1 MTAAPNDW
9 QNWDIHPSVAIG
21 IVALAA
27 LYVRLGGLAAPRRRV
42 MSFGASL
49 LVLFFSLNGPLH
61 DLSDSYLFSAHM
73 VQHLILT
80 LLFPPLFLY
89 GLPAHVVRPFLR
101 PRWVRVLGERMTR
114 PVPAAAIFTIPIAL
128 WHMPVFYEAAMRHHP
143 LHIVQHLV
151 FLASSV
157 VMWWPVLSPVP
168 ELPRAS
174 YPGQLLYLFLLGI
187 PMSIVGAMIT
197 LANDPLYP
205 FYVAAPRVWGLSAI
219 DDQQIGGLIMW
230 VPGGLVFWI
239 AMTVVWFRWSVREE
253 QGGSGGDAERCVPL
267 EVYGLT
273 PAPRPTSP
281 PGGGV

>member
-1 MTAAPNDW
+1 MSPSADDW
-9 QNWDIHPSVAIG
+9 QHWDIHPSVAIG

-42 MSFGASL
+42 VSFGASL

-61 DLSDSYLFSAHM
+61 DLSDGYLFSAHM

-89 GLPAHVVRPFLR
+89 GLPAQVVRPFLR
-101 PRWVRVLGERMTR
+101 PAWVRAMGVRMVR
-114 PVPAAAIFTIPIAL
+114 PVAAAAIFTVPIVL
-128 WHMPVFYEAAMRHHP
+128 WHMPAFYEAAMRHHP

-197 LANDPLYP
+197 LASSPLYP
-205 FYVAAPRVWGLSAI
+205 FYVAAPRVWGLSPI

-239 AMTVVWFRWSVREE
+239 AMTVVWFRWGMREE
-253 QGGSGGDAERCVPL
+253 RGDAERQVPL
-267 EVYGLT
+267 EVYGD
-273 PAPRPTSP
+273 
-281 PGGGV
+281 

>member
-1 MTAAPNDW
+1 MTAVPAPGDW
-9 QNWDIHPSVAIG
+9 QHWDIHPSVAIG
-21 IVALAA
+21 IVALAL
-27 LYVRLGGLAAPRRRV
+27 LYGRLGGFAAPRRRV
-42 MSFGASL
+42 VSFAASL

-89 GLPAHVVRPFLR
+89 GLPAQVVRPFLR
-101 PRWVRVLGERMTR
+101 PAWVRALGERMVR
-114 PVPAAAIFTIPIAL
+114 PVAAAAIFTIPIVL
-128 WHMPVFYEAAMRHHP
+128 WHMPALYEAAMRHHP

-197 LANDPLYP
+197 LANSPLYP
-205 FYVAAPRVWGLSAI
+205 FYVAAPRVWGLSPI
-219 DDQQIGGLIMW
+219 DDQQIGGLVMW

-253 QGGSGGDAERCVPL
+253 RGDAERKVPL
-267 EVYGLT
+267 EAYGVEPTT
-273 PAPRPTSP
+273 PMSPRA
-281 PGGGV
+281 GAA

>member
-1 MTAAPNDW
+1 MQIPSNLTAAPDDW
-9 QNWDIHPSVAIG
+9 QRWDIHPSVAIG

-42 MSFGASL
+42 VSFGASL

-89 GLPAHVVRPFLR
+89 GLPAHVVRPFLQ
-101 PRWVRVLGERMTR
+101 PRWVRALGEWMTK
-114 PVPAAAIFTIPIAL
+114 PVPAAAIFTVPIVL

-151 FLASSV
+151 FLATSV

-205 FYVAAPRVWGLSAI
+205 FYVAAPRLWGLSAI

-239 AMTVVWFRWSVREE
+239 AMTVVWFRWGMREE
-253 QGGSGGDAERCVPL
+253 RGDAERRVPL
-267 EVYGLT
+267 EVY
-273 PAPRPTSP
+273 SD
-281 PGGGV
+281 

>member
-1 MTAAPNDW
+1 VTAGPDDW
-9 QNWDIHPSVAIG
+9 RHWDIHPSVAIG
-21 IVALAA
+21 VVALAL
-27 LYVRLGGLAAPRRRV
+27 LYGQLRGFRAPRRRV
-42 MSFGASL
+42 VSFVASL

-80 LLFPPLFLY
+80 LVFPPLFLY

-101 PRWVRVLGERMTR
+101 PVWVRKAGARLVR
-114 PVPAAAIFTIPIAL
+114 PVAAAAIFTAPIVL
-128 WHMPVFYEAAMRHHP
+128 WHVPLFYEAAMRHHP

-151 FLASSV
+151 FLATAV

-197 LANDPLYP
+197 LADAPLYP
-205 FYVAAPRVWGLSAI
+205 FYVAAPRVWGLSPL

-253 QGGSGGDAERCVPL
+253 RASGDAERAVPL
-267 EVYGLT
+267 EVYG
-273 PAPRPTSP
+273 PNQ
-281 PGGGV
+281 

>member
-1 MTAAPNDW
+1 VTAAPTPGDW
-9 QNWDIHPSVAIG
+9 QHWDIHPSVAIG
-21 IVALAA
+21 VVFLAG
-27 LYVRLGGLAAPRRRV
+27 LYWRLGGFAAPRRRV
-42 MSFGASL
+42 ASYLASL

-61 DLSDSYLFSAHM
+61 DLSDGYLFSAHM

-80 LLFPPLFLY
+80 LVFPPLFLY

-101 PRWVRVLGERMTR
+101 PASVRALGARMVR
-114 PVPAAAIFTIPIAL
+114 PVAAATIFTVPIVL
-128 WHMPVFYEAAMRHHP
+128 WHMPAFYEAAMRHHP

-151 FLASSV
+151 FIATAV

-187 PMSIVGAMIT
+187 PMSIVGALIT
-197 LANDPLYP
+197 LADTPLYP
-205 FYVAAPRVWGLSAI
+205 FYVAAPRVWGLSPL

-253 QGGSGGDAERCVPL
+253 QGGDAERVVPL
-267 EVYGLT
+267 SAYGLASEAS
-273 PAPRPTSP
+273 PGSPRA
-281 PGGGV
+281 GAA

>member
-1 MTAAPNDW
+1 VTIAPNDW
-9 QNWDIHPSVAIG
+9 QHWDIHPSVAIG

-27 LYVRLGGLAAPRRRV
+27 LYLRLGGLAAPRRRV
-42 MSFGASL
+42 VSFGASL
-49 LVLFFSLNGPLH
+49 LILFFSLNGPLH

-89 GLPAHVVRPFLR
+89 GLPAHVVRPFLQ
-101 PRWVRVLGERMTR
+101 PRVRALGEWMTR
-114 PVPAAAIFTIPIAL
+114 PVPAAAVFTVPIVL
-128 WHMPVFYEAAMRHHP
+128 WHMPAFYEAAMRHHP

-151 FLASSV
+151 FLASAV

-197 LANDPLYP
+197 LANSPLYP
-205 FYVAAPRVWGLSAI
+205 FYVAAPRVWGLSPI

-239 AMTVVWFRWSVREE
+239 AMTVVWFRWGMREE
-253 QGGSGGDAERCVPL
+253 QSDVERSVPL
-267 EVYGLT
+267 EVYGE
-273 PAPRPTSP
+273 ATSP
-281 PGGGV
+281 MSPRAGAA

>member
-1 MTAAPNDW
+1 
-9 QNWDIHPSVAIG
+9 VA
-21 IVALAA
+21 
-27 LYVRLGGLAAPRRRV
+27 
-42 MSFGASL
+42 SFAASL

-89 GLPAHVVRPFLR
+89 GLPAHVVRPFLG
-101 PRWVRVLGERMTR
+101 PAWVRAAGERMVR
-114 PVPAAAIFTIPIAL
+114 PVLAAAIFTVPIVL
-128 WHMPVFYEAAMRHHP
+128 WNMPVFYEAAMRHHP

-151 FLASSV
+151 FLATAV

-197 LANDPLYP
+197 LANSPLYP
-205 FYVAAPRVWGLSAI
+205 FYAAAPRVWGLSPL

-239 AMTVVWFRWSVREE
+239 AMTVVWFRWSVRDE
-253 QGGSGGDAERCVPL
+253 QGGGDGERSVPL
-267 EVYGLT
+267 DVYGLT
-273 PAPRPTSP
+273 SAASP
-281 PGGGV
+281 PSPRGGAA

>member
-1 MTAAPNDW
+1 MLGFLSVIAAPDNW
-9 QNWDIHPSVAIG
+9 RHWDIHPSVAIG
-21 IVALAA
+21 VVALAA
-27 LYVRLGGLAAPRRRV
+27 LYGRLGGFTAPRRRV
-42 MSFGASL
+42 LSFGASL

-73 VQHLILT
+73 AQHLILT

-101 PRWVRVLGERMTR
+101 PRWVQAVGERMTR
-114 PVPAAAIFTIPIAL
+114 PVPAAAIFTIPIVL

-253 QGGSGGDAERCVPL
+253 RGDAERRVPL
-267 EVYGLT
+267 EVYGD
-273 PAPRPTSP
+273 
-281 PGGGV
+281 